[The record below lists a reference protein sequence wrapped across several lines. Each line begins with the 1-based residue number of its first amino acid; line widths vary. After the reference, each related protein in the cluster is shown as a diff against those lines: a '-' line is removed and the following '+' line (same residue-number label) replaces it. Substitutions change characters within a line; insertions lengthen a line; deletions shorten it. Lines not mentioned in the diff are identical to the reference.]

1 MGGDTVRRTIVGVV
15 GDVRWNA
22 TEAPSAGF
30 YLPLEQLPASA
41 PDQIVRGLR
50 FVVRANGE
58 PAKLAPA
65 IRGIATQEDRNQP
78 VHDVAT
84 MDQILGD
91 ATQKER
97 ARAVLFAAY
106 GGLAL
111 LLAAVG
117 IYAMLHYTVAQRTTE
132 IGVRMAMGATPARV
146 VSLVVGWGLAPVMLG
161 AAAGCICASTLSHL
175 VGAFLFETSP
185 YDPVVYIAV
194 IAATLAISLP
204 AACLHALRAA
214 RLDPMRALHW
224 E

>member
-1 MGGDTVRRTIVGVV
+1 
-15 GDVRWNA
+15 
-22 TEAPSAGF
+22 
-30 YLPLEQLPASA
+30 
-41 PDQIVRGLR
+41 
-50 FVVRANGE
+50 
-58 PAKLAPA
+58 
-65 IRGIATQEDRNQP
+65 
-78 VHDVAT
+78 
-84 MDQILGD
+84 
-91 ATQKER
+91 
-97 ARAVLFAAY
+97 
-106 GGLAL
+106 L

-204 AACLHALRAA
+204 AACLPALRAA